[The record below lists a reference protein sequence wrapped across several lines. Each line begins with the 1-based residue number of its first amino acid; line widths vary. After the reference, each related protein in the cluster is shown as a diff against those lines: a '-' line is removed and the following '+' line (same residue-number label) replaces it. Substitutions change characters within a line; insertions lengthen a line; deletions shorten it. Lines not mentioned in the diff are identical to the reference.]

1 MGKILLYLTSFILV
15 FENTAL
21 SAIGGAFTAPLAI
34 ALFPAVTLYLL
45 FNFHSIDIVGKRIIY
60 FICGVLLFS
69 LAYLFIFA
77 DSLYFGFLLDR
88 GLRLFLINLASF
100 VFLVFFLTFDYAEL
114 RVASKISSMLIVIVF
129 FINLVAPDIVNNPSF
144 LQGTAAFSPDRMRGF
159 TLEASTFGFQVV
171 TAVMLLAIAFSLNY
185 LLSIVVVVS
194 FLLFTSSK
202 GALLAFGL
210 SVVISKFVLAKS
222 GFNKITLLIVGFL
235 AFSFGFYYVLL
246 DAFIVD
252 IEKYN
257 SSSTRGVM
265 IFTGIYSA
273 LVSPFGVGFTG
284 YFNQVYELGPDVI
297 NFVDY
302 YFPNLF
308 NFNEVATY
316 FIVGNV
322 ESVSTKTLFFDWLI
336 YAGWVFIYLFYKF
349 LSFCFLKIKAA
360 GGKNISLFIFIIISL
375 CFYVPL
381 DGRIIATLAIA
392 TLIKFN
398 RELGA

>member
-1 MGKILLYLTSFILV
+1 MGKILLYLSSFFLV

-34 ALFPAVTLYLL
+34 SLFPAVTLYLL
-45 FNFHSIDIVGKRIIY
+45 FNFYSIDIVGKRIIY
-60 FICGVLLFS
+60 FIFGVLFFS

-114 RVASKISSMLIVIVF
+114 KVASKISGILIVMVF

-144 LQGTAAFSPDRMRGF
+144 LQGSAAFSPDRMRGF

-171 TAVMLLAIAFSLNY
+171 TAVMLLAIVFSVNY

-202 GALLAFGL
+202 GALLAFCL

-222 GFNKITLLIVGFL
+222 GFNKITFLIVGFL

-246 DAFIVD
+246 DAFILD

-284 YFNQVYELGPDVI
+284 YFNQIYQLGPDVI

-308 NFNEVATY
+308 NFDEVVTY

-336 YAGWVFIYLFYKF
+336 YAGWVFLYLFYKF
-349 LSFCFLKIKAA
+349 LSFCFSKIKGA
-360 GGKNISLFIFIIISL
+360 GGKNLSLFIFMIISW

-381 DGRIIATLAIA
+381 DGRIIGLLAIA

-398 RELGA
+398 RERGA